1 MRIGRRDRR
10 GAAQAGEDAAR
21 ESAAQRRASSAQPAA
36 LAPDGSDDED
46 FDDSASVLSN
56 ESELTLVGE
65 TLSGDS
71 GAAADSQLSTDDAES
86 KLSDILDLLGEKRYT
101 TRENALRMLLRLTTM
116 GVHAV
121 ECEACAETLAMYLCT
136 SIRRG
141 KSRESSLASRSLSI
155 LGVTLGADHDSL
167 VESAIPVPAQAQKG
181 KILPRGL
188 RQSSA

>member
-1 MRIGRRDRR
+1 MPRGKKRR
-10 GAAQAGEDAAR
+10 GRGKR
-21 ESAAQRRASSAQPAA
+21 SSAQPAA

-65 TLSGDS
+65 SSSGTP

-116 GVHAV
+116 GVHAS

-136 SIRRG
+136 SIRRARARNPHCIT
-141 KSRESSLASRSLSI
+141 KPEHPRSN
-155 LGVTLGADHDSL
+155 LG
-167 VESAIPVPAQAQKG
+167 
-181 KILPRGL
+181 R
-188 RQSSA
+188 